1 MARAGV
7 GEVGQLV
14 AATAS
19 VHRRVWY
26 VRRMTPAA
34 YLAWSVLVS
43 RIRRPGLDGAVYFHP
58 ALIPHPT
65 LAGAE
70 PSLGLPA
77 GQTEDWRF
85 GPSLDGRG
93 VHVQLVGGLWR
104 VHVDRV
110 HPDRSLLEHIRQ
122 DAPSMWLVSTTAA
135 CAAVGAALGGKSGA
149 AIGGLLGLI
158 AGVASAGP

>member
-1 MARAGV
+1 MT
-7 GEVGQLV
+7 L
-14 AATAS
+14 TAY
-19 VHRRVWY
+19 H
-26 VRRMTPAA
+26 
-34 YLAWSVLVS
+34 AWSSLVS
-43 RIRRPGLDGAVYFHP
+43 RIRRPGLEGAVFFHP
-58 ALIPHPT
+58 ALVPHPL

-110 HPDRSLLEHIRQ
+110 HPDRSLLEHTRQ
-122 DAPSMWLVSTTAA
+122 DAPPMWVASTTAA
-135 CAAVGAALGGKSGA
+135 GAALGAALGGKSGA
-149 AIGGLLGLI
+149 MVGGLLGLV
-158 AGVASAGP
+158 AGIASAGP